1 MFVFDNIYKG
11 KVELDTCNNNNE
23 KIEKIKKE
31 IKQIEETEETE
42 EKLKKNKKEEKQKT
56 EEEKIKYYKM
66 LIVFNAIEDGWTVK
80 KCNGIYKF
88 YKRNEDR
95 DEMLQE
101 SHVDTFLRESLDYLT
116 NLFTS

>member
-1 MFVFDNIYKG
+1 MFVFDNIYKENTDI
-11 KVELDTCNNNNE
+11 KDTDNINNE

-31 IKQIEETEETE
+31 IKQIEEAEEE
-42 EKLKKNKKEEKQKT
+42 LKKRNKELKKAK

-66 LIVFNAIEDGWTVK
+66 LMVFNAIEDGWTVK

-101 SHVDTFLRESLDYLT
+101 SHIDTFLKDSLDYLS
-116 NLFTS
+116 NLFLS

>member
-11 KVELDTCNNNNE
+11 NMEVDTVNNE

-31 IKQIEETEETE
+31 IKDIEETEDE
-42 EKLKKNKKEEKQKT
+42 LKKRNKELKKT
-56 EEEKIKYYKM
+56 KNEEKIKYYKM
-66 LIVFNAIEDGWTVK
+66 LMIFNAIEDGWTVK

-88 YKRNEDR
+88 HKRNEDR

-101 SHVDTFLRESLDYLT
+101 SHIDTFLRESLDYLS

>member
-1 MFVFDNIYKG
+1 MFVFDNIYKENMN
-11 KVELDTCNNNNE
+11 VDNINNE

-31 IKQIEETEETE
+31 IKHIEETEEE
-42 EKLKKNKKEEKQKT
+42 LKKTK

-66 LIVFNAIEDGWTVK
+66 LIIFNAIQDGWTVK

-88 YKRNEDR
+88 HKRNEDR

-101 SHVDTFLRESLDYLT
+101 SHIDTFLRESVDYLS
-116 NLFTS
+116 NLFTY

>member
-11 KVELDTCNNNNE
+11 NMDLDNINNE

-31 IKQIEETEETE
+31 IKYIEETEEE
-42 EKLKKNKKEEKQKT
+42 LKKRNKELKKT
-56 EEEKIKYYKM
+56 KKEEKIKYYKM
-66 LIVFNAIEDGWTVK
+66 LIIFNAIEDGWTVK

-88 YKRNEDR
+88 YKKNEDR
-95 DEMLQE
+95 DEMLKE
-101 SHVDTFLRESLDYLT
+101 SHIDTFLRESLDYLS